1 MFWFPDTT
9 VLCNFAA
16 VDRLDLLREFL
27 GERGRWAQSVEAEVH
42 LAVGHLPG
50 LSVVIADA
58 WFPTSIPADLPGEP
72 ERVQT
77 FRRVRL
83 FGDPAKPREH
93 LGESETFVLIEGRE
107 EFRGSTFLTDDHEAF
122 RVVGRL
128 GVAVKDTWDVLAA
141 LVAWNSIS
149 AQEAFDITVAMEA
162 AGRELRRLPKIASE
176 FN

>member
-16 VDRLDLLREFL
+16 VSRLDLLREFL
-27 GERGRWAQSVEAEVH
+27 GSRGRWAQSVEAEV
-42 LAVGHLPG
+42 LAAIGHWPSLQK
-50 LSVVIADA
+50 VVAEN
-58 WFPTSIPADLPGEP
+58 WFPPSIAASHPGEL
-72 ERVQT
+72 EKVQT

-83 FGDPAKPREH
+83 YGDPAKPRQN

-122 RVVGRL
+122 QVVGRF
-128 GVAVKDTWDVLAA
+128 GIAVKDTWDVLAA

-149 AQEAFDITVAMEA
+149 GQEAFEITVTMEG
-162 AGRELRRLPKIASE
+162 AGRELRRLPKSASD
-176 FN
+176 FD